1 MDTFSV
7 LTIQLARI
15 YGIVVLTAA
24 LAALLSP
31 KRMGLIFADFESS
44 PGLTFM
50 AALFA
55 LILGLVMV
63 VVHNLWTDFAAIF
76 VSLFGWI
83 VLIKGILLLAAPD
96 GLLLFATASASS
108 TAASP
113 PSTSPATS
121 SSIHRRRSAA
131 LRAADSL
138 RATMLDTEPP
148 LKSE

>member
-15 YGIVVLTAA
+15 YGLVALTAA

-31 KRMGLIFADFESS
+31 RRMGLILADFESS

-63 VVHNLWTDFAAIF
+63 VIHNLWTDIAAIL

-83 VLIKGILLLAAPD
+83 ALVKGILLLAAPE
-96 GLLLFATASASS
+96 GLLRFASASASS
-108 TAASP
+108 PARIRLWGVVALVLAAIFLITGVAS
-113 PSTSPATS
+113 
-121 SSIHRRRSAA
+121 
-131 LRAADSL
+131 
-138 RATMLDTEPP
+138 RATTISL
-148 LKSE
+148 

>member
-50 AALFA
+50 AARFA
-55 LILGLVMV
+55 LIHVLVMV

-96 GLLLFATASASS
+96 GLLRFATASASS
-108 TAASP
+108 TAR
-113 PSTSPATS
+113 
-121 SSIHRRRSAA
+121 IRLWGIAA
-131 LRAADSL
+131 LVLAAILLILGIAS
-138 RATMLDTEPP
+138 RATAVSL
-148 LKSE
+148 